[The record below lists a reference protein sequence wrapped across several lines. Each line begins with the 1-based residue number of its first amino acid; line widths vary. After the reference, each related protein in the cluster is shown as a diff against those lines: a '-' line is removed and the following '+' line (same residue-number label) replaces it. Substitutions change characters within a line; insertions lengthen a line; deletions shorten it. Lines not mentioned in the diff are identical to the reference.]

1 MPASRDSF
9 VEHGGFALMNDNF
22 LFAGLRVLLL
32 VLGHNHQLVLHVG
45 TLLDEHDTIVR
56 MIASQGS

>member
-1 MPASRDSF
+1 
-9 VEHGGFALMNDNF
+9 MNDNF